1 MKTYIKNIAV
11 AFAFV
16 ASFAFSAHADDKET
30 KKAASLNT
38 GVYINKEG
46 KINVF
51 VDKPNNDSNTTLLVR
66 NATGDIVYRE
76 VVEKGNQKFGRVL
89 NVNELPAGKYEIKV
103 ITKNDSQTKSFQLS
117 EPVVERVVSIK

>member
-30 KKAASLNT
+30 KKAVSLNT

-51 VDKPNNDSNTTLLVR
+51 VDKPNNDSNTTLLVK

-76 VVEKGNQKFGRVL
+76 IVEKGNQKFGRVL
-89 NVNELPAGKYEIKV
+89 DVNELPAGKYEIKV

-117 EPVVERVVSIK
+117 ESVVERVVSIK

>member
-16 ASFAFSAHADDKET
+16 ASFAFSAYADDKET

-103 ITKNDSQTKSFQLS
+103 SSKNDSQTKSFQLS

>member
-16 ASFAFSAHADDKET
+16 ASFAFSAHAEDKET

-51 VDKPNNDSNTTLLVR
+51 VDKPSSDFNTTLLIK
-66 NATGDIVYRE
+66 NAAGEIVYSE
-76 VVEKGNQKFGRVL
+76 VVQKDLQKFGRVL

-103 ITKNDSQTKSFQLS
+103 SSKNDSQTKSFQLS

>member
-11 AFAFV
+11 AFALV
-16 ASFAFSAHADDKET
+16 ASFAFSANADDKET

-51 VDKPNNDSNTTLLVR
+51 VDKPSSDFNTTLLIK
-66 NATGDIVYRE
+66 NAAGEIVYSE
-76 VVEKGNQKFGRVL
+76 VVQKDLQKFGRVL

-103 ITKNDSQTKSFQLS
+103 SSKNDSQTKSFQLS